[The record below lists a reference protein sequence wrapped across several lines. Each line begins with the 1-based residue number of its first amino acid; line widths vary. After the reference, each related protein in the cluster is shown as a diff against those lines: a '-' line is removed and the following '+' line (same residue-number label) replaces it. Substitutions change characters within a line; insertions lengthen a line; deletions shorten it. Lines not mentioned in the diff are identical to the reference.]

1 MFDIN
6 KNQTDAKKEIIQ
18 ADTQDIRTSGMND
31 IDVCKVVDD
40 FATQAGRQSFHFL
53 EPKELTAII
62 RSLKMKG
69 ISENQIA
76 RCLWLEK

>member
-1 MFDIN
+1 
-6 KNQTDAKKEIIQ
+6 
-18 ADTQDIRTSGMND
+18 MND